1 MLKINL
7 IRVKYKCGVSH
18 GCKTL
23 EKRCV
28 VYCRKSVED
37 AELQS
42 FNSIDAQRES
52 GESYI
57 ASQKAN
63 GWVCVPTRYD
73 DYGYSGG
80 NTNRPALQQLLKDC
94 EAGLVDIIVVYKIDR
109 LSRSICDFSEL
120 VKLSASKKKGLYTG
134 GVVVMGYKA
143 VDKKLVIVPEEAELV
158 RRIFQRYIEIQ
169 SPKIIAAELNAE
181 SRKTKT
187 GKPWTTA
194 AVYRILNNHTYVGE
208 INYKGTIIYEGEH
221 DAIVDEQTWVRTQ
234 EILKANNPVKDP
246 SKRTRRDIP
255 LRGIIKCGHCGCPMM
270 PSYAKKKGVTYY
282 YYLCENHEKSTGLS
296 ECPVKKVPAGMVE
309 QLVQEQLD
317 KVFHSHDVLVEL
329 AARTQLPQ
337 RVISDIFRENFW
349 TQVTPAE
356 FTRMA
361 QLILDKVTLFEDHI
375 ELDIKSSGMESIM
388 EEFTENDA

>member
-1 MLKINL
+1 MHN
-7 IRVKYKCGVSH
+7 SH
-18 GCKTL
+18 
-23 EKRCV
+23 
-28 VYCRKSVED
+28 
-37 AELQS
+37 
-42 FNSIDAQRES
+42 
-52 GESYI
+52 
-57 ASQKAN
+57 
-63 GWVCVPTRYD
+63 
-73 DYGYSGG
+73 
-80 NTNRPALQQLLKDC
+80 
-94 EAGLVDIIVVYKIDR
+94 
-109 LSRSICDFSEL
+109 
-120 VKLSASKKKGLYTG
+120 
-134 GVVVMGYKA
+134 
-143 VDKKLVIVPEEAELV
+143 
-158 RRIFQRYIEIQ
+158 
-169 SPKIIAAELNAE
+169 
-181 SRKTKT
+181 
-187 GKPWTTA
+187 
-194 AVYRILNNHTYVGE
+194 GE

-221 DAIVDEQTWVRTQ
+221 DAIIDEQTWVRTK

-282 YYLCENHEKSTGLS
+282 YYLCEKHEKSTGLS

-349 TQVTPAE
+349 THVTPAE